1 MRYKALVS
9 FTGKVSMAQGEV
21 GEISDPAVV
30 DDLVRAGY
38 IIPFVADKKESKEDS
53 EEKPKRKGKA
63 K

>member
-21 GEISDPAVV
+21 GEISDSSVV

>member
-9 FTGKVSMAQGEV
+9 FTGKISMAQGEV

>member
-9 FTGKVSMAQGEV
+9 FTGTVSMAQGEV
-21 GEISDPAVV
+21 GEISDSSVV